1 MQEII
6 DKTTYR
12 KLDEDVFKLF
22 EFLDAGDVQKAYLMF
37 EHIFANQKIDQP
49 NLTEQ
54 ELEEYLIEV
63 ITSKGF
69 EESDNWILVIKNF
82 EEVAGKQQLKEKLE
96 IKLPVTSKVKT
107 PKI

>member
-1 MQEII
+1 M
-6 DKTTYR
+6 
-12 KLDEDVFKLF
+12 FK
-22 EFLDAGDVQKAYLMF
+22 KAYLMF

-49 NLTEQ
+49 NLTER

-69 EESDNWILVIKNF
+69 EKSDDWIWAIKNF
-82 EEVAGKQQLKEKLE
+82 DKVAGKQQLKEKLE
-96 IKLPVTSKVKT
+96 IKLPVTSKVKA